1 MAKHR
6 VWIEIF
12 LLATAIACAL
22 ALLLASLGAA
32 AGAAAGPVEGAQ
44 GALPQPTQSFEGM
57 VTCSRCG
64 AKHQATLD
72 RSATTCVRVC
82 VHGGANF
89 ALVYDESSF
98 LLDGDLNSFKKLAGQ
113 RVRIV
118 GVRSGNTIKVAS
130 ISEAI

>member
-1 MAKHR
+1 MARHR
-6 VWIEIF
+6 VWFEIF
-12 LLATAIACAL
+12 LLATAIACVL

-32 AGAAAGPVEGAQ
+32 AGAAAGPAEGAQ
-44 GALPQPTQSFEGM
+44 GTMAVPAQSFEGM

-89 ALVYDESSF
+89 ALVYDDSTY
-98 LLDGDLNSFKKLAGQ
+98 LLDGDLTSLKKLAGQ
-113 RVRIV
+113 RARVV

-130 ISEAI
+130 ITAVI